1 MTKKTATVEP
11 ASVDVESYDIYSC
24 DADPRKDLHLYFE
37 YMEDRYVKRSVRGNK
52 IPKADAKRL
61 AKILSDPEASEEIDE
76 TGESRWLNF
85 IDDLALAFGFVKYD
99 TEGKYQ
105 GYTSS
110 SPSFFENHVYTR
122 REAYE
127 SFLSLPLQKQ
137 EERLFQTMVG
147 KYSECDNEFFRESLF
162 GRLDVF
168 PGWGCATGVLPFLKF
183 DAIRKFLF
191 ERLKSLEPGVWYETA
206 SLVRFLEKEH
216 PYFLIPKNPKF
227 KYRLENERG
236 RYCNFREENE
246 KGADF
251 KQISDKDRDGFARV
265 EGRYVERFL
274 ENIPLTLGYVDVAYG
289 ERDNPGER
297 PSRGSLKAFR
307 TTEALSLFMDGKIPE
322 PRVTVHPNHE
332 IHVESQWY
340 PAAAVGKLKAISDP
354 VSAGKIHI
362 LKLNKSKA
370 IRYLAENDSVD
381 PRKFLGR
388 LSENQLPSN
397 IVAELDEWAGHS
409 ETFVLY
415 RGFGLLEGSGISPL
429 AKKYEVETLSPDL
442 RLVRSPDELFSEL
455 EADNQVPVL
464 VAHGRNALTAPHK
477 DLNSVF
483 ARKLE
488 KAKKTE
494 ERKPISFARK
504 TVETLYF
511 KNGWEFDVFVKALV
525 EEKCPAEIDNE
536 RRTVA
541 YSSGQRKQVDEAVK
555 KLKKTYRVDIEE
567 Q

>member
-1 MTKKTATVEP
+1 MTNKKGTIEP
-11 ASVDVESYDIYSC
+11 ASVDVESYDIFTC
-24 DADPRKDLHLYFE
+24 NADPRKDLHVYFE
-37 YMEDRYVKRSVRGNK
+37 YVGDRFVKRSFRENK
-52 IPKADAKRL
+52 IPRTDAKRL
-61 AKILSDPEASEEIDE
+61 AKILSDPKASDEIDE
-76 TGESRWLNF
+76 KGESEWLNF
-85 IDDLALAFGFVKYD
+85 VDGLALDLGFVKYN
-99 TEGKYQ
+99 TAGQYSR
-105 GYTSS
+105 SS
-110 SPSFFENHVYTR
+110 ASFPENRIYAL

-137 EERLFQTMVG
+137 EEKLFQAMIG
-147 KYSECDNEFFRESLF
+147 KYSEENNEFFRKSLF
-162 GRLDVF
+162 GRLDAF
-168 PGWGCATGVLPFLKF
+168 SSRGYATGVVPLVKF
-183 DAIRKFLF
+183 NEVRKFLF
-191 ERLKSLEPGVWYETA
+191 ERLKSLTPGVWYETA
-206 SLVRFLEKEH
+206 SLVRFFEKEN

-227 KYRLENERG
+227 KYHYESKDN
-236 RYCNFREENE
+236 RYCNFQEQDD
-246 KGADF
+246 KGSDF
-251 KQISDKDRDGFARV
+251 MRISDKDRDGFSRV

-289 ERDNPGER
+289 PQDNPGER

-307 TTEALSLFMDGKIPE
+307 TTEAFSLFMSGKIPE
-322 PRVTVHPNHE
+322 SRVTVHPNHE

-340 PAAAVGKLKAISDP
+340 PASAVDKLKAFSDP

-362 LKLNKSKA
+362 RKLNKSKVV
-370 IRYLAENDSVD
+370 RYLAENDSVD
-381 PRKFLGR
+381 PKKYLGR
-388 LSENQLPSN
+388 LSENPLPSN
-397 IVAELDEWAGHS
+397 IAAELDEWAGHS

-415 RGFGLLEGSGISPL
+415 KGFGLLEGKGNSPL
-429 AKKYEVETLSPDL
+429 AKEFEVEALSPDL
-442 RLVRSPDELFSEL
+442 KLVRSPDELFSEL
-455 EADNQVPVL
+455 EAEGQVPVL
-464 VAHGRNALTAPHK
+464 VAHLANALISPHK

-494 ERKPISFARK
+494 EKKPIYFVRK

-525 EEKCPAEIDNE
+525 EEKCPAAIDKN

-555 KLKKTYRVDIEE
+555 KLKKTYQVKIEE